1 MDKTALYPDLV
12 NPTALVVGAIVK
24 HLPYGSNTSSEMTGV
39 VTHLVPATSKVYV
52 SWPNYCNTQHDA
64 SELLVITQ
72 GHGVESPLVFNTG
85 YTSWEKRKSERL
97 YGKVTPHGV
106 VKVASV
112 VLDEEH
118 TKVAKMIAKAASYK
132 IIGYSKK
139 TAADMIQAL
148 NPSEPRSLIDAAAAE
163 AYDTAAYDGLST
175 VDNQDPATIDNEQ
188 PIATTQDPA
197 VANVTT
203 GESVGIPTDDQ

>member
-1 MDKTALYPDLV
+1 MDKKALYPDLV

-24 HLPYGSNTSSEMTGV
+24 HLPYGSNESTEMTGV
-39 VTHLVPATSKVYV
+39 VTHIIPATSKVYV

-85 YTSWEKRKSERL
+85 YSSWEKRKSERL

-112 VLDEEH
+112 ELTEEQE
-118 TKVAKMIAKAASYK
+118 KVAKLMAKAASYK
-132 IIGYSKK
+132 IIGYSRK
-139 TAADMIQAL
+139 TAEDMLKKL
-148 NPSEPRSLIDAAAAE
+148 NPEQNPALIEAVAEDAYTTAE
-163 AYDTAAYDGLST
+163 YDGLQT
-175 VDNQDPATIDNEQ
+175 VDNQDPATIDNE
-188 PIATTQDPA
+188 PAAEFSVDPA
-197 VANVTT
+197 VAGVTT
-203 GESVGIPTDDQ
+203 GESVGLPTDQQ